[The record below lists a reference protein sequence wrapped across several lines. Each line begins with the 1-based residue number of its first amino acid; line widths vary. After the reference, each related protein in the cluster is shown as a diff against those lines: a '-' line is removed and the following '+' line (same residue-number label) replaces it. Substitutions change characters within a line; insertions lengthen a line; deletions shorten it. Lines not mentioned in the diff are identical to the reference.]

1 MRSLAGANVVLLLV
15 VGGLFAFFFFSSLY
29 VQQIL
34 GYSPLEAG
42 LAFLPVTAGIIIGA
56 GLAQQLVKRIGVR
69 TTGAIGMVIAAF
81 GLYLFSRVDVDGS
94 YLSDVLPGGDP
105 AVDRAWA

>member
-1 MRSLAGANVVLLLV
+1 VLLLV

-42 LAFLPVTAGIIIGA
+42 W
-56 GLAQQLVKRIGVR
+56 RSCR
-69 TTGAIGMVIAAF
+69 
-81 GLYLFSRVDVDGS
+81 
-94 YLSDVLPGGDP
+94 
-105 AVDRAWA
+105 